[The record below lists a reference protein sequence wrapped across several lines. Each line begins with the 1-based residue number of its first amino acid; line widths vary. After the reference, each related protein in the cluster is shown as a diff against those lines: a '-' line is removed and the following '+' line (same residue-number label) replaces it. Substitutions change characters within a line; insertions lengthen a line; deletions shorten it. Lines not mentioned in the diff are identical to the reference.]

1 MRKLHVVRVGL
12 VAAMICGGLVIGS
25 SGAEAAPTS
34 LKDLPGDAGIASD
47 GSVTLPHPGSEA
59 ANGWSG
65 SVGSAPSPETAESII
80 GADQRV
86 QIAGTTSYPARAIG
100 LISRNGSQ
108 WCTGWMIGRDTMLTA
123 GHCVNSG
130 GNGSTNGTWY
140 SGLRFSPGR
149 NGPSAP
155 YGYCG
160 VRYSTSFVGWVRD
173 GSEEHDAAVVKLNCS
188 VGNTVG
194 WFGQWWQTASL
205 NGAFTRVQGYPGDK
219 PQTQW
224 LATGSVTASTTF
236 QVFYQNDTVGG
247 ESGSPIW
254 QNRANGSS
262 FCSGVCGF
270 GIHAY
275 GVHGP
280 NPHATNNHGTRHTQ
294 NKFNVY
300 QSVVNAA

>member
-1 MRKLHVVRVGL
+1 MR
-12 VAAMICGGLVIGS
+12 VALAAAITCGGLATGYS
-25 SGAEAAPTS
+25 NAEATTGT
-34 LKDLPGDAGIASD
+34 LKNLPGDAAITDTGN
-47 GSVTLPHPGSEA
+47 VTLPNPGTETS
-59 ANGWSG
+59 NGFSG
-65 SVGSAPSPETAESII
+65 NVGSAPSPETAESII

-86 QIAGTTSYPARAIG
+86 QIVGTTSYPARAIG

-108 WCTGWMIGRDTMLTA
+108 WCTGWLISKDTILTA

-130 GNGSTNGTWY
+130 GNGTTNGTWY
-140 SGLRFSPGR
+140 SGLRFSAGR
-149 NGPSAP
+149 NGPNAP

-160 VRYSTSFVGWVRD
+160 VRNTTSFVGWVRD

-188 VGNTVG
+188 IGNTVG

-205 NGAFTRVQGYPGDK
+205 NGLFTRVQGYPGDK

-224 LATGSVTASTTF
+224 LSTGSVTASTTF
-236 QVFYQNDTVGG
+236 QIFYQNDTVGG

-254 QNRANGSS
+254 QNRSGQS
-262 FCSGVCGF
+262 FCNGVCGF

-275 GVHGP
+275 GLHGSA
-280 NPHATNNHGTRHTQ
+280 PHSNNNHGTRHTQ

-300 QSVVNAA
+300 QSVATAP